1 MNILISGA
9 NNYIAKDLINFFSRN
24 KNNKIIATYKKK
36 IKKIKKI
43 NIVYKKI
50 DLQKKVNI
58 NFRFDTFIHCAAATP
73 LKYYNK
79 KEYKMINI
87 NGLKKI
93 LKFCNNGVKSIILL
107 STLSV
112 YGKIGSKIISEN
124 TPLRGSSE
132 YAKSKIKMEQELRSF
147 SKKNSTKILVL
158 RLPGVIGKTLNNNNF
173 LNEIISKIKSNTEFT
188 VYNPNSLYNN
198 LITTEVLYKIIRK
211 FITKPQKKK
220 FELYNCASTKPQR
233 LITVIF
239 DIAKIF
245 KTIPKFKLIQ
255 KKKNSFS
262 ISTKKI
268 LKNNYPLKTLKSSL
282 KRILTMY

>member
-1 MNILISGA
+1 M
-9 NNYIAKDLINFFSRN
+9 
-24 KNNKIIATYKKK
+24 
-36 IKKIKKI
+36 
-43 NIVYKKI
+43 
-50 DLQKKVNI
+50 DLQKKINI

-93 LKFCNNGVKSIILL
+93 LKSCNNEVKNIILL

-112 YGKIGSKIISEN
+112 YGKIDSKIISEN
-124 TPLRGSSE
+124 TPLRGTSE
-132 YAKSKIKMEQELRSF
+132 YAKSKIKMEQELRCF
-147 SKKNSTKILVL
+147 SKKRMTKVLIL

-173 LNEIISKIKSNTEFT
+173 LNETISKIKSNAEFT
-188 VYNPNSLYNN
+188 IYNPNSLYNN

-211 FITKPQKKK
+211 FIMKSQKKK

-233 LITVIF
+233 LISVIF

-245 KTIPKFKLIQ
+245 KKKLKFKIIQ
-255 KKKNSFS
+255 TKKNSFS

-268 LKNNYPLKTLKSSL
+268 LKNNYPLSSLKSSL
-282 KRILTMY
+282 KRTLTMY